1 MAHYIPKN
9 YDVQTAPIRR
19 RLFKGFKDSQ
29 NVLISDVEKML
40 LKSDHR
46 CISDDDVVRL
56 AIILI
61 VERGFMGKQGIHVVN
76 KKFLWLVEELSRVNQ
91 YPWGSRIWE
100 PTYEA
105 VSEGFV
111 IRESQLESGK
121 AYTLAGFMWA
131 FKIWILE
138 SYRRTIKPFAKKTD
152 KNGVPRALFWKR
164 SSAESFG
171 MSEYLKLLHI
181 QDECPK
187 KKRPFRGLQP
197 TETEQSCQWWIQSD
211 VYFRGGKVPED
222 EIEVEVQDDEV
233 DTDDPVVDG
242 SEQTHHKH
250 SIEDVHTEGLHDYD
264 DMCFNR
270 SLSDNETERPSPM
283 HIRCGIRE
291 RKPTGVLRSP
301 FTTPGYRKPIEKLS
315 KDVIEKVESMNAVKL
330 GTEEDQ
336 GQQQIN
342 EDVVPMDT
350 DAAAEVSVD
359 KQPVKVTKRKRKE
372 QDWATE
378 EEIWG
383 MIDRFINDQ
392 GTLQPPPP
400 NAWRD
405 GRKHAGP
412 AKDPKTMIES
422 KQETRCMFI
431 FQNEQFIFINQE
443 FWLRLLHIDGWAT
456 FLLRYRQR
464 FLPRASQVYATPE
477 FPAEKEV
484 GTQEESTTDGEGI
497 IGQNP
502 PDYMYLIG
510 LGDSSV
516 NLYPS
521 WADCDQVLI
530 PIHFYD
536 EEHFLLLQLKL
547 EEMKAIDYFN
557 KTQDSQIVGY
567 YENKESVEL
576 MIEPGPVVPIQTGGH
591 GDCGV
596 WVCIH
601 MERIIYGREEVDNIG
616 DAKKA
621 AEQYRNKMARTFF
634 HARFDTQEPP
644 PPTPPVEIQVD

>member
-1 MAHYIPKN
+1 MSGFIKSGSGYIISP
-9 YDVQTAPIRR
+9 DGLTVISIVTRV
-19 RLFKGFKDSQ
+19 FGFNFFQDTIAR
-29 NVLISDVEKML
+29 VLV
-40 LKSDHR
+40 
-46 CISDDDVVRL
+46 
-56 AIILI
+56 A
-61 VERGFMGKQGIHVVN
+61 
-76 KKFLWLVEELSRVNQ
+76 
-91 YPWGSRIWE
+91 
-100 PTYEA
+100 
-105 VSEGFV
+105 
-111 IRESQLESGK
+111 
-121 AYTLAGFMWA
+121 
-131 FKIWILE
+131 
-138 SYRRTIKPFAKKTD
+138 
-152 KNGVPRALFWKR
+152 
-164 SSAESFG
+164 
-171 MSEYLKLLHI
+171 KLLSVLGGGTGRRSGVFDPCH
-181 QDECPK
+181 DECPK

-233 DTDDPVVDG
+233 DTDDSVVDG

-250 SIEDVHTEGLHDYD
+250 STGDVHTEGLHDVHNLHRMLELLTKRVDKQEKELIDCKKLVMQHEELLSQQQQQYQDD

-283 HIRCGIRE
+283 HIRRGIRE

-350 DAAAEVSVD
+350 DTAAEVSVD
-359 KQPVKVTKRKRKE
+359 KQPVKVSKRKRKE

-431 FQNEQFIFINQE
+431 FQNEQFIFINQD
-443 FWLRLLHIDGWAT
+443 FWLRLLALGHSGYLDNLHIDGWAT

-477 FPAEKEV
+477 FPAEVLKASSRWTIMPLGFLNMFERFKTYFDNTQKEV

-510 LGDSSV
+510 LGDGSV
-516 NLYPS
+516 DLYPS

-530 PIHFYD
+530 PLHFWK

-547 EEMKAIDYFN
+547 EEMKVFVYDSLPGHVSEKKLDEVFKILGDNLPVYLKAIDYFN

-576 MIEPGPVVPIQTGGH
+576 MIEPGPVVPMQTGGH

-621 AEQYRNKMARTFF
+621 AEQYRNRMARTFF
-634 HARFDTQEPP
+634 RARFDTQEPP